1 MTTNDAPP
9 RSADGA
15 SDYLQ
20 INREVWNKE
29 AKAYAESAPRNWQ
42 SEPSWGIWG
51 VPETELRLLPEDLA
65 GLDVVE
71 LGCGTAYISAWLAR
85 RGAKPVGID
94 YSPEQLATAR
104 RMQEQFGIAFPLH
117 LGNAEATPFP
127 DESFDFAVSEYGAA
141 IWCDPYKW
149 IPEAARIL
157 RPGGR
162 LMFLGNSTILMLAAQ
177 DDETIPASE
186 RLLRPQRGIH
196 RFEWPDTEGIEFH
209 VSPGD
214 MIRIL
219 RSSGFDVE
227 DLVEIYPPDG
237 ATTRFPYVT
246 ADWARQWPS
255 EEVWKARKRA

>member
-1 MTTNDAPP
+1 MSDQ
-9 RSADGA
+9 DGA
-15 SDYLQ
+15 ADYLQ
-20 INREVWNKE
+20 ENRRYW
-29 AKAYAESAPRNWQ
+29 ASQAPMYAEWAPRNW
-42 SEPSWGIWG
+42 EKRPTWGIWN
-51 VPETELRLLPEDLA
+51 VPEAELHLLPDDLA
-65 GLDVVE
+65 GKDAVE

-162 LMFLGNSTILMLAAQ
+162 LMFLGNSTILMLTAQ
-177 DDETIPASE
+177 DDETIPASD
-186 RLLRPQRGIH
+186 RLLRPQRGIR

-209 VSPGD
+209 ISPGE
-214 MIRIL
+214 MIRLL